1 MTYRV
6 YVRWPGQKVS
16 NKTNTES
23 KEVADT
29 AWNEL
34 KQLRWDD
41 KQKPIGLVYSCN
53 GKQLNYID
61 LTDNSRVF
69 GTWFKSG

>member
-6 YVRWPGQKVS
+6 YVRWPRQKVS

-23 KEVADT
+23 KEVADA

-34 KQLRWDD
+34 KQLLWNG

-61 LTDNSRVF
+61 LTDS
-69 GTWFKSG
+69 SGHHD

>member
-1 MTYRV
+1 MTFRV
-6 YVRWPGQKVS
+6 YVRWPDQKVS

-23 KEVADT
+23 KEIADA

-34 KQLRWDD
+34 KQLLWTG

-61 LTDNSRVF
+61 LTN
-69 GTWFKSG
+69 KSDHLW

>member
-1 MTYRV
+1 MPNQYHNLGWLLITLSNY
-6 YVRWPGQKVS
+6 KVS

-23 KEVADT
+23 KEIADA

-34 KQLRWDD
+34 QQLLWTG
-41 KQKPIGLVYSCN
+41 KQKPIGLVYSCE

-61 LTDNSRVF
+61 LT
-69 GTWFKSG
+69 K